1 MIARRV
7 FPRLQVQRRKQ
18 TRVPRQSNTGRH
30 GLGFVVALLVVTSG
44 CVAPSPNE
52 RTVSDGWEVAAPV
65 SEGFDADSLA
75 AIVEFIEWDTRQD
88 FRGLVVARNGKL
100 VAEHYFNGH
109 GRGCLQ
115 DMRSAGK
122 SITSALV
129 GIAIADGLLPDVD
142 APVLPLFASYLPARQ
157 DAEAKAT
164 ITMKHLLT
172 MTSGLNA
179 NADDDSTPGYEDR
192 MWESDDWVRFG
203 LDVPMANTPGSTWM
217 YASVN
222 SFLAGAA
229 VEEASG
235 LSLAAFAEERLFGPL
250 GIENYHWRTTPNG
263 RTVAQGNLSMRARD
277 MAKIGQLYLDG
288 GRWQGQQVLPE
299 AWVEASVEALYP
311 TPWAN
316 YDGYGYAWYTHTL
329 TVAQRAFSYVF
340 ASGNGGNKIYVF
352 PDEQIVVVTQ
362 SAAYNTRYGQGR
374 SLETLRRVLAA
385 VTA

>member
-1 MIARRV
+1 MYRY
-7 FPRLQVQRRKQ
+7 
-18 TRVPRQSNTGRH
+18 
-30 GLGFVVALLVVTSG
+30 GFALALLVSTVG
-44 CVAPSPNE
+44 CVATSPNE
-52 RTVSDGWEVAAPV
+52 GSGTDGWEASTPAA
-65 SEGFDADSLA
+65 EGFDPDSLA
-75 AIVEFIEWDTRQD
+75 SLIQFIAQDTRQD

-100 VAEHYFNGH
+100 VTDHYFNGH

-129 GIAIADGLLPDVD
+129 GLAIADGLLPEVD
-142 APVLPLFASYLPARQ
+142 APVLPLFAAYQPVEH

-179 NADDDSTPGYEDR
+179 DADDDSTPGYEDR
-192 MWESDDWVRFG
+192 MWEADDWVRFG

-217 YASVN
+217 YASLN

-235 LSLAAFAEERLFGPL
+235 QSLAAFAEERLFGPL
-250 GIENYHWRTTPNG
+250 GIENYHWRSTPNG
-263 RTVAQGNLSMRARD
+263 RTVGQGNLSMRARD

-288 GRWQGQQVLPE
+288 GRWQGKQILPE
-299 AWVEASVEALYP
+299 AWVAASVEPLYS
-311 TPWAN
+311 TPWTN

-329 TVAQRAFSYVF
+329 TVGERAFSYFF

-374 SLETLRRVLAA
+374 SLEILRRVLGA